1 MLAMAIT
8 TKHLAKAE
16 AASRMS
22 TDLPTSGRGTGR
34 MRCPRGHAKHVA
46 ATTEP

>member
-16 AASRMS
+16 AA
-22 TDLPTSGRGTGR
+22 RGMNEELARAG
-34 MRCPRGHAKHVA
+34 PKPGG
-46 ATTEP
+46 